1 MDNNP
6 IIDSN
11 LNYRHQNS
19 NNNNNYNESCS
30 DKKNETID
38 CLVTQKFGNASLCI
52 STSWKHVR
60 DSFPE
65 QRKGELIEIMGLYI

>member
-19 NNNNNYNESCS
+19 NKYNNYNESCS
-30 DKKNETID
+30 DKRNETID

-52 STSWKHVR
+52 STCWKHVR
-60 DSFPE
+60 DSFRE
-65 QRKGELIEIMGLYI
+65 QRKGELIEIMELYI

>member
-30 DKKNETID
+30 DKRNETID
-38 CLVTQKFGNASLCI
+38 CLVTQKFANASLCI

-60 DSFPE
+60 DSLSKE
-65 QRKGELIEIMGLYI
+65 KVN